1 MKFQDCSRHGCLYN
15 WFVISGDEMIYLD
28 NNATTQLDPAV
39 VEEMLP
45 FLTNSYGN
53 PSSGYQ
59 FGAAARRAID
69 QARER
74 SAALLGCEPGEI
86 VFTSCG
92 TESNNAAINS
102 ALQFEPRGKHIVT
115 SVVEHSSVLRHC
127 QDLAKRGCEVTFLGV
142 DQNGNIDLGELER
155 AIRPET
161 TVVSLMWAN
170 NETGVLFPV
179 EKLAQIC
186 REKGVFFHTDA
197 VQAVGKVPIRLRDS
211 AVNFLSLSAHKFHG
225 PKGIGALY
233 VNRRSRFRPSIIGGG
248 QENGRRAGTENVA
261 SIVALG
267 KAAERSSESL
277 SEERTRVLKMRDRF
291 EKAILERVSGARVN
305 GAGAE
310 RLPNT
315 SNISFTGIESDAALM
330 LLDRHRLCCSAGSA
344 CRTGS
349 HEGSHVLRAMKL
361 NDELLRGSL
370 RFSFGRFNS
379 ESDVDRGIEMVPNV
393 IAKLRELSEASV
405 AATVSQS
412 PVKFV
417 Q

>member
-1 MKFQDCSRHGCLYN
+1 VNTTG
-15 WFVISGDEMIYLD
+15 GEMVYLD

-45 FLTNSYGN
+45 FLRESYGN

-59 FGAAARRAID
+59 FGMKVRRAID

-74 SAALLGCEPGEI
+74 VAALFECEPSEI

-92 TESNNAAINS
+92 TESDNAAINS

-115 SVVEHSSVLRHC
+115 SAVEHSAVLRLC
-127 QDLAKRGCEVTFLGV
+127 QELEKRGCQVTFVGV
-142 DQNGNIDLGELER
+142 DRDGKIDLDELER

-161 TVVSLMWAN
+161 AVVSLMWAN

-179 EKLAQIC
+179 EKAAQIC
-186 REKGVFFHTDA
+186 AEKGVFFHTDA

-211 AVNFLSLSAHKFHG
+211 AINFLSLSAHKFHG

-233 VNRRSRFRPSIIGGG
+233 INRRSRFRPSIIGGG

-267 KAAERSSESL
+267 KAAERAAECL
-277 SEERTRVLKMRDRF
+277 AEERTRVRKMRDRF
-291 EKAILERVSGARVN
+291 ENAVLKRVVGVTVN
-305 GAGAE
+305 GAGGE

-315 SNISFTGIESDAALM
+315 SNMSFTGIESAAGLI
-330 LLDRHRLCCSAGSA
+330 LLDRHRVCCSAGSA

-349 HEGSHVLRAMKL
+349 HDGSHVLRAMRL
-361 NDELLRGSL
+361 NDELLHGSL

-379 ESDVDRGIEMVPNV
+379 ESQVDRAVEVLPEV
-393 IAKLRELSEASV
+393 VAKLRALC
-405 AATVSQS
+405 S
-412 PVKFV
+412 PD
-417 Q
+417 QAGAGALQRLG